1 MHPSNDPRATMVDIA
16 RLLCARRLTN
26 SVGGNTSCRL
36 GDRIH
41 ITPRRLGSLHRW
53 RLTEEMV
60 LVFGNDLDPV
70 SSDPSP
76 LAPPKKVAPM
86 GSCLSRA

>member
-36 GDRIH
+36 D
-41 ITPRRLGSLHRW
+41 RW